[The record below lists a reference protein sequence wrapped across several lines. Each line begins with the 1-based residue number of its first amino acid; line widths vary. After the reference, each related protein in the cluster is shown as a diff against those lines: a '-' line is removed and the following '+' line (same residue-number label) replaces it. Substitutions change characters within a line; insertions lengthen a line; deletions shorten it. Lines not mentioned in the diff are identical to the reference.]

1 MNLCIVNEDPP
12 QCHVP
17 RKAIKACPGRG
28 PGSWALSPSLALR
41 ERPCRPF
48 SPQDFC
54 SPCEFVHCSHN
65 TRILRAA
72 VHIKLVIMV
81 SWDLRSASDSTIV
94 CGTIQGISTCW
105 FLGVHVWSQANEGLY
120 SILRMRPRL
129 LWLSGLSAS
138 LQTKALPVWFHQA
151 TWLICRPG
159 SQWEA
164 RKRQPH
170 IDLSLPLSSLPS
182 PLKINKIF

>member
-1 MNLCIVNEDPP
+1 MRTILDIRCLENNKSLSR
-12 QCHVP
+12 Q
-17 RKAIKACPGRG
+17 
-28 PGSWALSPSLALR
+28 GSALSLGLYSPLTLSHLESGHAV
-41 ERPCRPF
+41 PF

-138 LQTKALPVWFHQA
+138 LQTKALPV
-151 TWLICRPG
+151 
-159 SQWEA
+159 
-164 RKRQPH
+164 
-170 IDLSLPLSSLPS
+170 
-182 PLKINKIF
+182 